1 MSAHDPL
8 TGGNPLPSRRAL
20 RGERAA
26 RVTRAAS
33 GPSLSAERT
42 GPFEPPRVISLPDVS
57 TTETGAP
64 RTISLVEGA
73 DSASLPPRLLPT
85 GPMPTL
91 ARSATPDPAPWATPP
106 PAPAPEARLIDV
118 RTAESR
124 SADPRPATPPPA
136 DPRTGALRLAERT
149 RTGPTAGQRRI
160 LSTPPVSFD
169 PTPSASLR
177 IVGATD
183 DGPGVV
189 VSADPAPDP
198 LDFDRAVRGDALPEE
213 ETQLLPRAEAARTQD
228 SPRRRARGGG
238 APSGAATV
246 RSGSASSRAG
256 RNLPMAIAVGA
267 GLGGAVL
274 ASLLFRKE
282 AFVGLVSAAVV
293 IALWEMAGALAA
305 KRIQIPVVPL
315 VVGALGMLVSA
326 YVAREEGLL
335 VAFAL
340 TAFGV
345 LLWRIIDGLDGAAR
359 DISAGVFTAAYVPFM
374 AAFSIV
380 MLAAPDGA
388 MRVIVFIAVTVAS
401 DIGGLAAGI
410 RFGRHPLAPSVSPRK
425 SWEGLGG
432 SVLACMIVATAGV
445 ILLLHGPWW
454 AGSIVGAAVAVTA
467 TIGDLAESLLKRDL
481 GVKDMGSV
489 LPGHGGMM
497 DRLDSLLLTAPASF
511 LLLAYL
517 VPVT

>member
-8 TGGNPLPSRRAL
+8 IGGEPLPSRRTL
-20 RGERAA
+20 RGQRAERA
-26 RVTRAAS
+26 TRAAS
-33 GPSLSAERT
+33 GPRLSAERT
-42 GPFEPPRVISLPDVS
+42 APFEAPRVISLPDVS
-57 TTETGAP
+57 ATETGP
-64 RTISLVEGA
+64 RSISLVDDDG
-73 DSASLPPRLLPT
+73 SGFLPPRLLPT

-91 ARSATPDPAPWATPP
+91 TRPATPDPALWATPAA
-106 PAPAPEARLIDV
+106 APQT
-118 RTAESR
+118 RTPDAGTS
-124 SADPRPATPPPA
+124 DPRAS

-177 IVGATD
+177 IVGAPD
-183 DGPGVV
+183 VAPQV
-189 VSADPAPDP
+189 VSTADPSPEP
-198 LDFDRAVRGDALPEE
+198 LDLDRAAADAVRDE
-213 ETQLLPRAEAARTQD
+213 ETQLLPRAGAAARTQD

-238 APSGAATV
+238 APSGGAAG

-267 GLGGAVL
+267 ALGGAVL

-401 DIGGLAAGI
+401 DIGGLAAGV

-425 SWEGLGG
+425 SWEGLAG

-445 ILLLHGPWW
+445 IVLLHGPWW
-454 AGSIVGAAVAVTA
+454 AGSVVGAAVAVTA